1 MKKSRWLRKTNKQI
15 NKIRKFFKKEVSISD
30 YKTQDFSLT
39 NYYNSEILEVIFF
52 ITKIQYKRWRS
63 KKR

>member
-1 MKKSRWLRKTNKQI
+1 MSQWLSKTNKQI
-15 NKIRKFFKKEVSISD
+15 NKIREFFKKEISISD

-52 ITKIQYKRWRS
+52 ITKTQFKRWRG

>member
-15 NKIRKFFKKEVSISD
+15 NKIREYFKKEISISD

-52 ITKIQYKRWRS
+52 ITKIQYKRWRG